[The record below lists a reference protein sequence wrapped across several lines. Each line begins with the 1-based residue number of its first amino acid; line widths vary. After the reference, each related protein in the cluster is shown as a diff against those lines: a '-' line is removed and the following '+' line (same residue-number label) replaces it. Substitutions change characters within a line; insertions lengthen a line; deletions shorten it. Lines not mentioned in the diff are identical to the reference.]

1 MKEFFDKTF
10 CLEVWGDYACFTR
23 PEMKVERV
31 SYDVITPSAARAVFE
46 AIFWKP
52 AIEWKIKKIEV
63 LNPIKWINLRRNEV
77 GAVANDKSTGII
89 IEENRQQRAGLFLK
103 DVRYRIHADLVFIP
117 PAKRKDTHNHLPEY
131 LVDSAEKTELT
142 ERKLNDDHPN
152 ENPAKYNA
160 MFERRAKKGQCFFQP
175 YFGCREF
182 SAFFK
187 LVDPEKEPSVPI
199 EETRD
204 LGFMLYDMDYTGVK
218 DPNKIS
224 SDDIKPVFFRA
235 KIENGVIN
243 VPDWNSEEVRK

>member
-1 MKEFFDKTF
+1 MKEYFDKTF

-52 AIEWKIKKIEV
+52 AIYWKMKKIEV

-77 GAVANDKSTGII
+77 GAVAGKSESPIY
-89 IEENRQQRAGLFLK
+89 IEEKRQQRAGLFLR
-103 DVRYRIHADLVFIP
+103 DVKYRIYADLVFIP
-117 PAKRKDTHNHLPEY
+117 PQNRQKTQNPLPDY
-131 LVDSAEKTELT
+131 LLDSIEKNELM
-142 ERKLNDDHPN
+142 EDRGN

-182 SAFFK
+182 SCFFK
-187 LVDPEKEPSVPI
+187 PVDLEREFAQPIPES
-199 EETRD
+199 RD
-204 LGFMLYDMDYTGVK
+204 LGFMLYDMDY
-218 DPNKIS
+218 
-224 SDDIKPVFFRA
+224 SDNNIKPAFFRA
-235 KIENGVIN
+235 KMENGVI
-243 VPDWNSEEVRK
+243 VLPDWDSGEVLK